1 MQIIHMSSHFKLFID
16 LLISFLFYKGLALSL
31 QKITKKCLIGLTDA
45 RSKQG
50 WPQRRDKVFT
60 EIVIRW

>member
-16 LLISFLFYKGLALSL
+16 VLISFLFYKGLALSL
-31 QKITKKCLIGLTDA
+31 QKITKKCLIRLTDA
-45 RSKQG
+45 RSGQG
-50 WPQRRDKVFT
+50 WPQSRDKAFT

>member
-16 LLISFLFYKGLALSL
+16 VLISFLFYKGLALSL
-31 QKITKKCLIGLTDA
+31 QKITKKCLIRLTDA

-50 WPQRRDKVFT
+50 WPQRRDKAFT
-60 EIVIRW
+60 EIVRRW